1 MNDFIIFF
9 ILRLLIF
16 IPALVLTVVQGVILV
31 RKWGNHNG
39 MKPYRL
45 LLFLVT
51 LSYSVDSGIVA
62 AGDFAGGFLNISHSQ
77 FFGGL
82 TELRLFARFLELMA
96 IWYFYKII
104 YNARYD
110 GSDHK

>member
-16 IPALVLTVVQGVILV
+16 IPALVLTVVRGLF
-31 RKWGNHNG
+31 WLGNGEIHNG

-51 LSYSVDSGIVA
+51 LSYSVILVNRRG
-62 AGDFAGGFLNISHSQ
+62 
-77 FFGGL
+77 
-82 TELRLFARFLELMA
+82 R
-96 IWYFYKII
+96 
-104 YNARYD
+104 
-110 GSDHK
+110 